1 MSKDKKYLGIMA
13 DLSRNAVMNMPT
25 MKHFIDIM
33 AKIGYNCLFLYMED
47 TYEVDGEPYFG
58 LFRGRYSKEEMK
70 EIDRYAAERG
80 IECIPCIQTL
90 AHFDALRQW
99 GCYRE
104 FMDID
109 NILLVGDDRT
119 YALID
124 RIFATLSECFATKK
138 IHIGMDEAHGLGR
151 GQYLDKNGYINRTDI
166 MKAHLEKVCE
176 LCKKYGLEPMMWSDM
191 FFRILT
197 GDYYAAKL
205 TVPEEIKNSVPSEV
219 ALVYWDYYATH
230 KERYDDML
238 ENHLQFNNEIWFGG
252 GIWSWNG
259 PAPFNQFSI
268 DSTKP
273 AVESC
278 REHNVDNMM
287 FTMWGDNG
295 KECSFFALLPG
306 MLYAAR
312 AAQGITDLGTIKAEF
327 KELFGLNWDDFMVLD
342 RPNFC
347 ADGSPRECKAKS
359 LLYSDPFMGTQDIY
373 VVEDCNAQYAE
384 SAKMIRAANGGQYQY
399 IFDTLAA
406 LCDVLSVKAELGV
419 KTRAAYQSGD
429 KDALRALLG
438 DYDKCIEALKVYYE
452 KFEILW
458 TKENKPQGFDVQD
471 IRLGGL
477 QRRLEHCR
485 KRLAD
490 YLDGTIECLDE
501 LEETP
506 VGNEEKRIRN
516 PWENNWQHTVTCNIL

>member
-1 MSKDKKYLGIMA
+1 MADNKKHLGLMI
-13 DLSRNAVMNMPT
+13 DLSRNAVMNMDSI
-25 MKHFIDIM
+25 KHFIDIM
-33 AKIGYNCLFLYMED
+33 AKMGYNCLFLYMED

-70 EIDRYAAERG
+70 EVDLYAASCG

-90 AHFDALRQW
+90 AHFDGLCRW

-104 FMDID
+104 FIDIE

-124 RIFATLSECFATKK
+124 HIFATLSECFATRK
-138 IHIGMDEAHGLGR
+138 IHIGMDEAHLLGR
-151 GQYLDKNGYINRTDI
+151 GQFLDKNGRVKSSDI
-166 MKAHLEKVCE
+166 MKQHLEKVCE
-176 LCKKYGLEPMMWSDM
+176 LCDKYDYRPIMWSDM
-191 FFRILT
+191 FFRIMT

-205 TVPEEIKNSVPSEV
+205 EVPQEIKDAVPEMVD
-219 ALVYWDYYATH
+219 LVYWDYYATYR
-230 KERYDDML
+230 ERYDDML
-238 ENHLQFNNEIWFGG
+238 ENHLQFNNGVWFAGG
-252 GIWSWNG
+252 LWSWNG

-268 DSTKP
+268 DATK
-273 AVESC
+273 AALEACRDHGVE
-278 REHNVDNMM
+278 NIM

-295 KECSFFALLPG
+295 KECSFFALLPS

-312 AAQGITDLGTIKAEF
+312 AAQGITDIEVIKAEF
-327 KELFGLNWDDFMVLD
+327 KEMFGLEWEDFMVLD

-359 LLYSDPFMGTQDIY
+359 MLYNDPFMGNQDVFITEECNTQ
-373 VVEDCNAQYAE
+373 AAE
-384 SAKMIRAANGGQYQY
+384 SAEMIRKANGGEYQY

-406 LCDVLSVKAELGV
+406 LCDVMSVKSQLGI

-429 KDALRALLG
+429 KAVLSDCIK
-438 DYDKCIEALKVYYE
+438 DFDKCIELLKVYYD

-458 TKENKPQGFDVQD
+458 HKENKPQGFDVQD

-485 KRLAD
+485 KRLAA
-490 YLDGTIECLDE
+490 YLEGTVDRLEE
-501 LEETP
+501 LEEIP
-506 VGNEEKRIRN
+506 VGNEDKRITN
-516 PWENNWQHTVTCNIL
+516 PWENNWARTATCSII